1 MLEKD
6 LRRDVALK
14 DDGSMP
20 SIYDLRVGA
29 ANAPEVA
36 VECVGAIDP
45 SFTEA

>member
-1 MLEKD
+1 MLEKE

-20 SIYDLRVGA
+20 SIYELRVGP

-36 VECVGAIDP
+36 VVCVGAIDP
-45 SFTEA
+45 IFTEA